1 MMHRIGRSFLLL
13 LLLLAVA
20 FPLQINAQLPE
31 RIEMV
36 AGESRV
42 FKTNYS
48 IEKIAIGD
56 PSILGGVKT
65 SDYELL
71 INAKNPGQSNIFVW
85 GPDEQKAEVQ
95 VTVRSREIDAVASEI
110 SQVISDIEGVSV
122 RVVGSR
128 VFVEGEV
135 FTHSCL
141 TRIERVIQGLP
152 NVVNLVELSPVM
164 KDIVKAEIEK
174 ALAAQGMRNVEVSV
188 TKNTFML
195 TGHVSSDDESSR
207 AQRIAQAFSP
217 EIVNAIAI
225 RKPAPRPA
233 PAPAPVAAKQKQE
246 APPPPPRPV
255 LIEMSVNIMEI
266 ERNALRDFGIHWNPG
281 GTLGASGVY
290 SGASGQSAGLAGSL
304 AGTLSNL
311 LPKTRRINDTGQ
323 GRSLMQQTLITKSG
337 DSAEFFAGSEVP
349 IPVTQQGGT
358 MSVEFKKIGVNL
370 SFRPTIDTYENII
383 SSIRVESSNVTGE
396 GPGGAPIISTSNLNT
411 VLSVKSGNSIALGG
425 LIGQRDMQA
434 FSGSPPGGQAS
445 LFQANRAE
453 RAGTD
458 TREVVIFVTPRIL
471 SDEPVDTIEVQR
483 RVERDFMQQDLEMLR
498 QQAQ

>member
-1 MMHRIGRSFLLL
+1 MMQFITKTSICTLLCVFYAL
-13 LLLLAVA
+13 SAS
-20 FPLQINAQLPE
+20 AQLPE

-42 FKTNYS
+42 FNTGYN
-48 IEKIAIGD
+48 IDRIAIGD
-56 PSILGGVKT
+56 PDILGGVKT
-65 SDYELL
+65 SDQELL
-71 INAKNPGQSNIFVW
+71 INAKKPGQSNFFIW
-85 GPDEQKAEVQ
+85 GTANQQAEIQ
-95 VTVRSREIDAVASEI
+95 ITVRSREIDAAASEI
-110 SQVISDIEGVSV
+110 REVIQDIEGVSV

-135 FTHSCL
+135 FTHNCL
-141 TRIERVIQGLP
+141 KRIERVIEGLP

-164 KDIVKAEIEK
+164 KDIVKEEIEK

-195 TGHVSSDDESSR
+195 TGHVSSDDESGR

-217 EIVNAIAI
+217 EIVNALAV
-225 RKPAPRPA
+225 RKPTPRPQ
-233 PAPAPVAAKQKQE
+233 PVAASAPKQKEQ
-246 APPPPPRPV
+246 APPPPPRPI

-290 SGASGQSAGLAGSL
+290 SGASGQSPGLAGSL

-311 LPKTRRINDTGQ
+311 LPKTRRINETGQ

-337 DSAEFFAGSEVP
+337 DSADFFAGSEVP

-370 SFRPTIDTYENII
+370 SFSPTIDSYDNII

-396 GPGGAPIISTSNLNT
+396 GPGGAPIISSNNLNT
-411 VLSVKSGNSIALGG
+411 VLSVQSGNSIALGG
-425 LIGQRDMQA
+425 LIGQRDLQA
-434 FSGSPPGGQAS
+434 FSGSPPGGSAS
-445 LFQANRAE
+445 LAQANRAE

-471 SDEPVDTIEVQR
+471 SDTPVDTVEVQR
-483 RVERDFMQQDLEMLR
+483 RVERDFMQQDLETLR
-498 QQAQ
+498 QQVQ